1 MLCEFEILTKDPK
14 FGPWDQNKFV
24 NKLKNDWII
33 NQFKGVPI
41 SVRSLFGVDIQK
53 IDIMSNVGLAGTY
66 GVKTLPCILLLKD
79 GVEVDRLQ
87 GNIPLRLIT
96 EMINRHS

>member
-1 MLCEFEILTKDPK
+1 MSLKIIQFIA
-14 FGPWDQNKFV
+14 NYS
-24 NKLKNDWII
+24 NSAKLLDKQMADED
-33 NQFKGVPI
+33 
-41 SVRSLFGVDIQK
+41 FGVDIQK
-53 IDIMSNVGLAGTY
+53 IDIMSNVGLASTY

>member
-1 MLCEFEILTKDPK
+1 MSLKIIQFIANYSNSAKLLDKQMADKD
-14 FGPWDQNKFV
+14 
-24 NKLKNDWII
+24 
-33 NQFKGVPI
+33 
-41 SVRSLFGVDIQK
+41 FGVDIQK
-53 IDIMSNVGLAGTY
+53 IDIMSNVGLANTY

-79 GVEVDRLQ
+79 GVEVDGLQ